1 MSNSGWIWGSN
12 RETRIKSLKDVYN
25 FGSVISPFKR
35 TCSYFSKKKKKKTYH
50 VTQKFHSWVYIWKKK
65 FLKDTCTLM
74 FRLVLLTIAKMW
86 KQPVSINR

>member
-35 TCSYFSKKKKKKTYH
+35 TCSYFSKKKKKNLPCDPEISLLGIHLEKKIFKRYL
-50 VTQKFHSWVYIWKKK
+50 HSDVQI
-65 FLKDTCTLM
+65 
-74 FRLVLLTIAKMW
+74 
-86 KQPVSINR
+86 SIIDNCQDVEATRVHQ